1 MHININEAQK
11 KLSLLAQKAVEGEEI
26 IITEHGK
33 PVARL
38 VPCEKPPA
46 RLKQLLGAMKDEIQV
61 TEGWDEP
68 LVGQELLEFY
78 KDNLG

>member
-26 IITEHGK
+26 IIMEDGK
-33 PVARL
+33 PVAQL
-38 VPCEKPPA
+38 VPCEKPPT
-46 RLKQLLGAMKDEIQV
+46 RLTQLLGAMKDEIQV
-61 TEGWDEP
+61 TEGWDES
-68 LVGQELLEFY
+68 LEGQELMEFY